1 MKVALLRPEEYV
13 EESVNLLTSAG
24 FDVIVA
30 PFLKIVKNDEGVEK
44 LKTLNDFDAVIITS
58 QTAAKIVA
66 QNSPEILTGK
76 RIIAIGKKTAG
87 VLSKI
92 GVKPDL
98 PSKFDSA
105 TLYHEFADKLR
116 GKRVLILRSDKGDPI
131 LLKLAEVAD
140 IEEIA
145 LYRIEKEWGDKQK
158 ELINHVAQENIDAV
172 IFSSSM
178 MVRSFMELA
187 HSMGI
192 LEDVKKVLNTIH
204 TIAIGPPTKRVLEEY
219 GVIAIIPDEYT
230 FDGVLKLLIDLK
242 SSQS

>member
-30 PFLKIVKNDEGVEK
+30 PFLKIVRNDDGIEK

-66 QNSPEILTGK
+66 QHNPEILTGK
-76 RIIAIGKKTAG
+76 RVIAIGKKTAG
-87 VLSKI
+87 VLSKLGI
-92 GVKPDL
+92 NPDL

-105 TLYHEFADKLR
+105 TLYHEFVDKLR

-140 IEEIA
+140 IEEIV

-158 ELINHVAQENIDAV
+158 ELIKHVAQGNIDAV

-187 HSMGI
+187 HSMG
-192 LEDVKKVLNTIH
+192 LFEDVKKALNTIR

-230 FDGVLKLLIDLK
+230 FDGVLKLLIDLN